1 MISAKSNEKV
11 KALRALAQK
20 KCRRERGE
28 YLVEGVKM
36 VREAILSGQTIS
48 LIAGLPETLAML
60 PETAAERIAVTR
72 AVYDSIT
79 DERTPQGVAAAVK
92 MPVRPLAAPRGNALF
107 LDGISDPGNLGTM
120 IRTAV
125 AAGFCEIYLAD
136 CADPYNPKAVRASMS
151 GIYFA
156 VLYEGSAEALLKT
169 VDIPLIAADMRGED
183 LFSFSP
189 PARYAVAVGNRRQGA
204 VGRGARTRRLY
215 RGHSH
220 AKGSGKPERGGFR
233 GNHDVRIIQQEV
245 RKCPATAN
253 GQISRIK
260 RRRRMR

>member
-48 LIAGLPETLAML
+48 LTLALL

-79 DERTPQGVAAAVK
+79 DERNPQGVAAAVK

-156 VLYEGSAEALLKT
+156 ALYEGSAEALLKT

-189 PARYAVAVGNRRQGA
+189 PARYAVAVGNE
-204 VGRGARTRRLY
+204 GRGLSDAVRARAAYTVGIPMRKEAESLNAAVSAAIMMYELSNRR
-215 RGHSH
+215 
-220 AKGSGKPERGGFR
+220 
-233 GNHDVRIIQQEV
+233 
-245 RKCPATAN
+245 
-253 GQISRIK
+253 
-260 RRRRMR
+260 

>member
-1 MISAKSNEKV
+1 
-11 KALRALAQK
+11 
-20 KCRRERGE
+20 
-28 YLVEGVKM
+28 
-36 VREAILSGQTIS
+36 
-48 LIAGLPETLAML
+48 
-60 PETAAERIAVTR
+60 
-72 AVYDSIT
+72 
-79 DERTPQGVAAAVK
+79 

-156 VLYEGSAEALLKT
+156 ALYEGSAEALLKT

-189 PARYAVAVGNRRQGA
+189 PARYAVAVGNE
-204 VGRGARTRRLY
+204 GRGLSDAVRARAAYTVGIPMRKEAESLNAAVSAAIMMYELSNRR
-215 RGHSH
+215 
-220 AKGSGKPERGGFR
+220 
-233 GNHDVRIIQQEV
+233 
-245 RKCPATAN
+245 
-253 GQISRIK
+253 
-260 RRRRMR
+260 

>member
-156 VLYEGSAEALLKT
+156 VLYEGRGSTDENRRY
-169 VDIPLIAADMRGED
+169 PADRRRHERGRS
-183 LFSFSP
+183 LFLF
-189 PARYAVAVGNRRQGA
+189 PARPLCGRGGKRRQGA

>member
-1 MISAKSNEKV
+1 MGIMISAKSNEKV

-48 LIAGLPETLAML
+48 LIAGLPETLALL
-60 PETAAERIAVTR
+60 PETAAQRIAVTR

-79 DERTPQGVAAAVK
+79 DERNPQGVAAAVK
-92 MPVRPLAAPRGNALF
+92 MPVCPLAAPRGNALF

-156 VLYEGSAEALLKT
+156 ALYEGSAEALLKT

-189 PARYAVAVGNRRQGA
+189 PARYAVAVGNE
-204 VGRGARTRRLY
+204 GRGLSDAVRARAAYTVGIPMRKEAESLNAAVSAAIMMYELSNRR
-215 RGHSH
+215 
-220 AKGSGKPERGGFR
+220 
-233 GNHDVRIIQQEV
+233 
-245 RKCPATAN
+245 
-253 GQISRIK
+253 
-260 RRRRMR
+260 